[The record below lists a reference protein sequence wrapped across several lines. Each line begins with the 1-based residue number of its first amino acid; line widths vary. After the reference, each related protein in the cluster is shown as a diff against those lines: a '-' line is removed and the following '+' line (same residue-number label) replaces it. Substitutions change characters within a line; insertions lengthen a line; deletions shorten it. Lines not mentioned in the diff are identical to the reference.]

1 MATFDLPAPTVQA
14 EQLHEPFDLVL
25 LSCKAY
31 DLADAMQS
39 FAPAVGPD
47 TAILPLLNGMRHLDI
62 LDERFG
68 PGAVLGGQCVI
79 SGTLDEDGR
88 VRHLNDSH
96 LLSFGA
102 RDGSGTARIKAIS
115 SVFAGAKFEAR
126 ASDVILQEMWE
137 KWVFIATGAGI
148 TCLMR
153 ASIGDIVAAGG
164 SDLATALFDEC
175 AAIAA
180 RHGFPPREAAVRM
193 SRTMYTA
200 AGSGF
205 MASML
210 RDIERDARTEADHVL
225 GDLLRRGG
233 DQGASRGLL
242 RIAYTHLA
250 AYEARRARTKAA
262 AETCDAALTRGAKS
276 MRTHTVSSPA
286 EAGDPVISG

>member
-1 MATFDLPAPTVQA
+1 
-14 EQLHEPFDLVL
+14 
-25 LSCKAY
+25 
-31 DLADAMQS
+31 MQS

-47 TAILPLLNGMRHLDI
+47 TAILPLLNGMRHLDV

-68 PGAVLGGQCVI
+68 NDAVLGGQCVI
-79 SGTLDEDGR
+79 SGTLDDDGR

-102 RDGSGTARIKAIS
+102 RDASGTARVKAIS

-164 SDLATALFDEC
+164 ADLATALFDEC

-180 RHGFPPREAAVRM
+180 RQGFPAREAAVRM
-193 SRTMYTA
+193 SRAMYTA

-210 RDIERDARTEADHVL
+210 RDIERYCADRGRSRSGRPFAARRRPGSVPRAAAYRLYPPGRLRGTACADNGGARPL
-225 GDLLRRGG
+225 DKAKRNPGEKNARRG
-233 DQGASRGLL
+233 L
-242 RIAYTHLA
+242 RA
-250 AYEARRARTKAA
+250 ANTRAIRATSQQHI
-262 AETCDAALTRGAKS
+262 L
-276 MRTHTVSSPA
+276 
-286 EAGDPVISG
+286 

>member
-1 MATFDLPAPTVQA
+1 MATLICRPRPWQA
-14 EQLHEPFDLVL
+14 EQLHEPFDLIL
-25 LSCKAY
+25 LSCKSY

-47 TAILPLLNGMRHLDI
+47 TAILPLLNGMRHLDV

-68 PGAVLGGQCVI
+68 AGAVLGGQCVI
-79 SGTLDEDGR
+79 SSTLDEDGR

-180 RHGFPPREAAVRM
+180 RHGFPPREAAVRT

-233 DQGASRGLL
+233 DQPKSHALL
-242 RIAYTHLA
+242 RIAYAHLA

-262 AETCDAALTRGAKS
+262 GCPRRRADTWGEVDANPHGVITRA
-276 MRTHTVSSPA
+276 
-286 EAGDPVISG
+286 SG